1 MNNEEEVKR
10 TWQDYWARNQ
20 DNELTFDKMSEAVF
34 LELAKNIGDFKTKKV
49 LEAGSGRGV
58 ISARIAELGAH
69 VTLLDIT
76 TEALQIS
83 EKLFSSKKL
92 EGSFVHGDILDP
104 PFERSSFDIVWN
116 AGVMEHFEDSLQTKA
131 VRNITGLIKPGGLF
145 ITFNPYE
152 KALFYMAGKKAAE
165 RKGVWPYG
173 PEFPVKSL
181 KGKCEDAGLTV
192 LHEYTICFKENLS
205 YFSYVSK
212 NIRSTVKLLL
222 KPFPDRLLL
231 RLFGGYLIVTVAS
244 KQQ

>member
-1 MNNEEEVKR
+1 MNNEEVKK

-20 DNELTFDKMSEAVF
+20 DNELTFDEMSEAVF
-34 LELAKNIGDFKTKKV
+34 SELVKIAGDFKNKKV
-49 LEAGSGRGV
+49 LEAGCGRGV

-69 VTLLDIT
+69 VSLLDIST
-76 TEALQIS
+76 KALQIS
-83 EKLFSSKKL
+83 ERLFSSKKL
-92 EGSFVHGDILDP
+92 KGSFMQGDILAP

-116 AGVMEHFEDSLQTKA
+116 AGVMEHFEVSPQAKA
-131 VRNITGLIKPGGLF
+131 IKDIAGLIKPGGLF
-145 ITFNPYE
+145 VTFNPYE

-165 RKGVWPYG
+165 RKGTWPYG

-192 LHEYTICFKENLS
+192 THEYTVCFKENLS
-205 YFSYVSK
+205 YLSYVSK
-212 NIRSTVKLLL
+212 NLRSAVKLLL

-231 RLFGGYLIVTVAS
+231 RFFGGYLLVTAAS